1 MTVVEQNFTTGLN
14 PENQGKNRYSA
25 ALPSD
30 TNRVLL
36 EIMGENLSTSYI
48 NAAYVD
54 SYKHRNKYILTQSPL
69 DDTVDDF
76 WRMLCEHASTTLVM
90 LNAIDEGMVIRLIL
104 LLFPNSAFSI
114 CISRHKSV
122 WLHFIFSF
130 LFWSFF
136 L

>member
-1 MTVVEQNFTTGLN
+1 MVEQNFTTGLH

-90 LNAIDEGMVIRLIL
+90 LNAIDEGMVIGLIL
-104 LLFPNSAFSI
+104 TAFSQLYLL
-114 CISRHKSV
+114 SV
-122 WLHFIFSF
+122 SVPIRVSGYILSFHFYFG
-130 LFWSFF
+130 LFF

>member
-1 MTVVEQNFTTGLN
+1 MVEQNFTTGLH

-36 EIMGENLSTSYI
+36 EIMDENLSTSYI

-90 LNAIDEGMVIRLIL
+90 LNAIDEGMVIGLIL
-104 LLFPNSAFSI
+104 TAFSQLYLL
-114 CISRHKSV
+114 SV
-122 WLHFIFSF
+122 SVPIRVSGYILSFHFYFG
-130 LFWSFF
+130 LFF

>member
-1 MTVVEQNFTTGLN
+1 MVEQNFTTGLH

-90 LNAIDEGMVIRLIL
+90 LNAIDEGMVIGLIL
-104 LLFPNSAFSI
+104 TVFSQLYLLSV
-114 CISRHKSV
+114 SR
-122 WLHFIFSF
+122 F
-130 LFWSFF
+130 LV
-136 L
+136 